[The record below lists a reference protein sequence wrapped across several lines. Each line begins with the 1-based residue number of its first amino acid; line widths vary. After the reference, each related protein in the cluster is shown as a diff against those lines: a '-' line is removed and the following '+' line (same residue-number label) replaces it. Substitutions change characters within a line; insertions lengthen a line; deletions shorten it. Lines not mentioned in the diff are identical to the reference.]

1 MEEGKIKKSLLLSQV
16 TGATPL
22 DEDVLKGLIPGLTT
36 QRELDEFEAANIARA
51 RLWARGSRSLK
62 QDLISISGLKKLH
75 YKMFED
81 TWEWA
86 GSFRLKDTNIGVS
99 PVNIQSDLAILLG
112 DVLYWLEHQTFSK
125 EEIALRFHHRLVF
138 IHPFPNG
145 NGRFSRLAADL
156 FLDQQDVSRFTWG
169 KAYLEENPQKARSL
183 YIQAL
188 QKADREENY
197 SDLLRFAK
205 A

>member
-1 MEEGKIKKSLLLSQV
+1 MEDRKVKKTLAISEV
-16 TGATPL
+16 HGATPL
-22 DEDVLKGLIPGLTT
+22 DEEVLQGLIPGLTT
-36 QRELDEFEAANIARA
+36 QRELDEFEAVNIARA
-51 RLWARGSRSLK
+51 RLWAQGSRSLK
-62 QDLISISGLKKLH
+62 RDLLSISGLKKLH
-75 YKMFED
+75 NKMFED

-99 PVNIQSDLAILLG
+99 PAKIQSDLAILLG
-112 DVLYWLEHQTFSK
+112 DVLYWLQHQTFSK
-125 EEIALRFHHRLVF
+125 EEIAIRFHHRLVF

-145 NGRFSRLAADL
+145 NGRFSRLTADL
-156 FLDQQDVSRFTWG
+156 FLDQQGLPRFTWG
-169 KAYLEENPQKARSL
+169 KSYLDQNPQNARGR

-197 SDLLRFAK
+197 SDLLEFAK